1 MPITFKCSGCGKA
14 YKVGDEKAGKK
25 LKCPGCQA
33 VVTVPSAP
41 AKKKPAKGVASPA
54 ASDDE
59 FDFDSMASMEA
70 SADVGQESD
79 ESEDDLPHPSDP
91 GSSSSSRGTKRKGK
105 KSRDWSAVL
114 PVLLIGGAIVLGLSV
129 VGGGAFFAWKL
140 VGANVLHDPLM
151 FLPNNCQMLAAVKLK
166 DVEDSPLIQKLK
178 QANPQV
184 NQQLDQ
190 STKGFGALAKAGIE
204 QLYIATDSFTS
215 QESVVAILRTRDGVP
230 VVELKASLNEPGLG
244 PVTDTTVGSYTI
256 HEQGS
261 KAYCVADSRTV
272 LFGSRQILRQVL
284 ERNRKPDIPA
294 SLQQVM
300 DLTDFN
306 KQVAFAGCV
315 PANAPTAAAA
325 PAGVPGFSL
334 NPFGGGSQM
343 GEGVTGFAGSLAVAS
358 DLQLQLTVVCKDSQ
372 TATNFKTQIDGL
384 LALMQ
389 GLPGAPPD
397 NPLKSLQLTIDGNNL
412 KGELS
417 LTGDQLTQ
425 AAKTMAPTGS
435 PPASPAAIPTSPN
448 ATLPPGFPQIPSPGT
463 P

>member
-33 VVTVPSAP
+33 VVTVPSGP
-41 AKKKPAKGVASPA
+41 AKKKPAKGGAAPAS
-54 ASDDE
+54 SDDE

-70 SADVGQESD
+70 SADVGRESD
-79 ESEDDLPHPSDP
+79 ESDDELPPPSDP

-105 KSRDWSAVL
+105 KSRDWSSVL
-114 PVLLIGGAIVLGLSV
+114 PVLLIGGVIVLGLSV

-140 VGANVLHDPLM
+140 VAANVLHDPLM
-151 FLPNNCQMLAAVKLK
+151 FLPDNCQMLAAVKLK

-178 QANPQV
+178 QANPQI
-184 NQQLDQ
+184 NQQLDA
-190 STKGFGALAKAGIE
+190 STKEFGAIAKAGIE
-204 QLYIATDSFTS
+204 QLYFSTDSLTTR
-215 QESVVAILRTRDGVP
+215 ESGVAILRTRDSVP
-230 VVELKASLNEPGLG
+230 VVELKESLNKAGLG
-244 PVTDTTVGSYTI
+244 PVTDSKVGSYTM
-256 HEQGS
+256 HEQGT
-261 KAYCVADSRTV
+261 KAYCVADNRTV
-272 LFGSRQILRQVL
+272 VFGNRGSLRKIL
-284 ERNRKPDIPA
+284 ERNRKPEIPA
-294 SLQQVM
+294 SLQQLM

-315 PANAPTAAAA
+315 PAKAATAAGA
-325 PAGVPGFSL
+325 PAGLPGFSL
-334 NPFGGGSQM
+334 NPFGGGGPM

-358 DLQLQLTVVCKDSQ
+358 DLQIQLTVVCKDSQ

-397 NPLKSLQLTIDGNNL
+397 NPLKSLVLTIEGSNL

-417 LTGDQLTQ
+417 LTGDQLAQ
-425 AAKTMAPTGS
+425 AAKTMPPTGS